1 MTDSC
6 KVPSKGMF
14 RRSTDT
20 KTRPQVASIPK
31 MAQTPSVDKRRTERR
46 LSGFRVQGPGFL
58 KDQMTLKSRG
68 PIPLYYESL
77 HGIRTLNPFGVLFV
91 LQV

>member
-6 KVPSKGMF
+6 NKRHENHAASCEYSENGPDPDK
-14 RRSTDT
+14 RST
-20 KTRPQVASIPK
+20 
-31 MAQTPSVDKRRTERR
+31 EGG

-68 PIPLYYESL
+68 PMPLYYESL
-77 HGIRTLNPFGVLFV
+77 YGIRTLNPFRVLFV
-91 LQV
+91 LEP